1 APRRSRARRSGARRR
16 AACRY
21 RVAAWPFAGG
31 ARSHG
36 RGAAGFGGDAAS
48 GRLRATGSDDPDAG
62 AGGSRP
68 ARARRRAGDGG
79 RRRVSAAARAA
90 GATLS
95 RAAKPVG
102 RRPDARRLSRRATPG
117 RAARLPRGRRR
128 CSARAGPAG
137 RHRLLGWQVFALSS
151 PDGARRAL
159 AGGPRRGEGE
169 GGGPAARDRP
179 VGPAC
184 AERSPLGIGGSD
196 AGLSAGG
203 SRRKEPRRSTFALPP
218 DSTMGRGGVYSCLS
232 ISAPYIVV
240 LER

>member
-79 RRRVSAAARAA
+79 RTLGGCRV
-90 GATLS
+90 
-95 RAAKPVG
+95 V
-102 RRPDARRLSRRATPG
+102 
-117 RAARLPRGRRR
+117 
-128 CSARAGPAG
+128 
-137 RHRLLGWQVFALSS
+137 
-151 PDGARRAL
+151 
-159 AGGPRRGEGE
+159 PRRGGLLVCREAAAAAPPV
-169 GGGPAARDRP
+169 PAPPGATVYWDGR
-179 VGPAC
+179 
-184 AERSPLGIGGSD
+184 
-196 AGLSAGG
+196 
-203 SRRKEPRRSTFALPP
+203 FALYLPP
-218 DSTMGRGGVYSCLS
+218 T
-232 ISAPYIVV
+232 APEGLLLGALGAAKVKAATP
-240 LER
+240 LPATARSDR